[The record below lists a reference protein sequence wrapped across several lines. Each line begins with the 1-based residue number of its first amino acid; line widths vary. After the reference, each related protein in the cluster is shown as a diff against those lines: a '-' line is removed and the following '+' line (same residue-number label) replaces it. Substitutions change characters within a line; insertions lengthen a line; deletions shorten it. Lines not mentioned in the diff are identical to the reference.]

1 MKVDLR
7 ILFCGNT
14 NRPDLSVGEFAKKAI
29 PCKLY
34 HDKLKKVVITKYHLN
49 ALLLSGLSPSAAS
62 MPIVHIMGF
71 DFHLSLLRKVD
82 DFYVLEPV
90 DTVAFPTSHKAIKD
104 NGIQKLIS
112 CLEKVKVKHSTS
124 IVQLSVY
131 SLIFDSIEPVPVAEE
146 GSKRKRLGEKK
157 MEK

>member
-1 MKVDLR
+1 
-7 ILFCGNT
+7 
-14 NRPDLSVGEFAKKAI
+14 
-29 PCKLY
+29 
-34 HDKLKKVVITKYHLN
+34 
-49 ALLLSGLSPSAAS
+49 

-112 CLEKVKVKHSTS
+112 CLEKVKSLC
-124 IVQLSVY
+124 LSQ
-131 SLIFDSIEPVPVAEE
+131 
-146 GSKRKRLGEKK
+146 KK
-157 MEK
+157 ANKLMEKAAVRKMVWPSEDEEDEDEDEEDEDDEVEDDNDEDDDQDDDDQDEEE